1 MLIWAAAATIICII
15 LILIIVMILRQ
26 IDIICRC
33 LDFIKYHK
41 TNLLLPSATPLGA
54 LNRLIDNI
62 NGLLSETAEE
72 RRAVEKEDRSLKES
86 LTGISHDIRTPLT
99 SLSGYFQ
106 LLEGTEDPGEQARY
120 SGIIKARIK
129 DLETMLENLF
139 SYTKLQDS
147 DYALTMTRINFTES
161 VIDTTLAFYG
171 QFSEKGITP
180 RIDMDEAPAYI
191 RGNPEAVRRILQN
204 ILKNALDHGTES
216 IAVSLHTEG
225 RKTVFQCANK
235 CKTPD
240 EIDISGVFTKF
251 YKADPARTDTSTGL
265 GLTIARELAERL
277 DGELKAALEGDI
289 FTITAAFPINQGS
302 TDHSSLMSSSIR

>member
-26 IDIICRC
+26 IDAICRC
-33 LDFIKYHK
+33 LAFIKCYK
-41 TNLLLPSATPLGA
+41 TNMRLPSATPLRA
-54 LNRLIDNI
+54 LNRLIDDI

-106 LLEGTEDPGEQARY
+106 LLEGTEDPDERARY

-147 DYALTMTRINFTES
+147 DYTLTITQINFTECA
-161 VIDTTLAFYG
+161 IDTTLAFYG

-191 RGNPEAVRRILQN
+191 RGNAEAVRRILQN
-204 ILKNALDHGTES
+204 ILKNALEHGTEN
-216 IAVSLHTEG
+216 IAVSLYTEEQ
-225 RKTVFQCANK
+225 KTVFRCANK
-235 CKTPD
+235 CKTSD
-240 EIDISGVFTKF
+240 EIDLSGIFKRF

-277 DGELKAALEGDI
+277 DGELKATLEGDV
-289 FTITAAFPINQGS
+289 FTITAEFPIFDFQ
-302 TDHSSLMSSSIR
+302 HSPRTACL